1 MIQFDTAKWV
11 TIYTDGKVL
20 SKNLLP
26 AGAKL
31 YNDNG
36 KQTDYADTEAEANQ
50 FILDNNLKP
59 LFYGD
64 WEFQTKYRFHIT
76 YPEALNEFFDLVQ
89 YAKSDGQI
97 ITKEYSSRIMVYV
110 NWFYDAH
117 YQILKDRIELKEGI
131 TEIDIR

>member
-1 MIQFDTAKWV
+1 MIQLETDKWIV
-11 TIYTDGKVL
+11 VHADGRVM

-36 KQTDYADTEAEANQ
+36 KQTYYADTEAEADQ
-50 FILDNNLKP
+50 YITDNALKP
-59 LFYGD
+59 LFHGD
-64 WEFQTKYRFHIT
+64 WEFDTKYRFYIT
-76 YPEALNEFFDLVQ
+76 YPEALNDFFDLVQ
-89 YAKSDGQI
+89 YAKQDGQI

-117 YQILKDRIELKEGI
+117 YQLLKDRIELKEGI